1 MCGRFTQTFAW
12 DQANLLLDLTG
23 PPQNLHSRYNVAPS
37 QEAAVVRADRSGRR
51 RLSMLRWG
59 LIPAWAKDPRIGH
72 KLINARAE
80 TARIKPSFRAAFASR
95 RCLIPADGF
104 YEWKRTGARRQPWL
118 VGMKDRGPFAFAGL
132 WEHWMVRDGAEP
144 TDASAGSQPSGGVET
159 FTILTTTAN
168 EIVAP
173 IHHRM
178 PVILEADTFGSWLAG
193 AEVPLGPYPPEA
205 MTAWPVSAYVNR
217 PANDD
222 PRCIEPIAD
231 G

>member
-1 MCGRFTQTFAW
+1 
-12 DQANLLLDLTG
+12 
-23 PPQNLHSRYNVAPS
+23 
-37 QEAAVVRADRSGRR
+37 
-51 RLSMLRWG
+51 
-59 LIPAWAKDPRIGH
+59 
-72 KLINARAE
+72 
-80 TARIKPSFRAAFASR
+80 
-95 RCLIPADGF
+95 
-104 YEWKRTGARRQPWL
+104 
-118 VGMKDRGPFAFAGL
+118 
-132 WEHWMVRDGAEP
+132 MVRDGAEP

-178 PVILEADTFGSWLAG
+178 PAILEVDTFGSWLAG

-205 MTAWPVSAYVNR
+205 MTALPVSAYVNR